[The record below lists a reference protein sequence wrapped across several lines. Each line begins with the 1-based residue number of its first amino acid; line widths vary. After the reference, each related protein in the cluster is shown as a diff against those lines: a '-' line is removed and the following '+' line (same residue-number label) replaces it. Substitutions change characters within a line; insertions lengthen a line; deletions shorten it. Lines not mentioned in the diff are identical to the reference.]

1 MTSERFWGLVLGNLG
16 VFDGVP
22 AELQMVPDGRNGRN
36 GRCYR
41 WIPLAL
47 GLLLFTRSYCCS
59 VVTVQRFNT
68 VQRLTLRCSSG
79 GAPSATRARSDEA
92 RGRQSPRP
100 TATPTR
106 HSHTTRHSAIR
117 QSESPS
123 ASRAH
128 TPQPAG
134 AAPAAPRR
142 ARRPKAWDGF
152 RHGVR
157 WVKWSIN
164 LACLVCRVQ

>member
-1 MTSERFWGLVLGNLG
+1 MIRRGDYGICAHIFLRILGFGRGSRAKYSNVTDVTAPKPPTWRLI
-16 VFDGVP
+16 VVP
-22 AELQMVPDGRNGRN
+22 G
-36 GRCYR
+36 
-41 WIPLAL
+41 
-47 GLLLFTRSYCCS
+47 SYCCS

-164 LACLVCRVQ
+164 LACLGCRVQ